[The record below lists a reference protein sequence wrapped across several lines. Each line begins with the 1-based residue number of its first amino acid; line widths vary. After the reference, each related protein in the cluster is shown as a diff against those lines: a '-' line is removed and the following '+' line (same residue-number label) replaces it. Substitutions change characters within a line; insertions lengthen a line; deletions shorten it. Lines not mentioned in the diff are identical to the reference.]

1 MECRNFKE
9 LLDSYLC
16 QELAVETNHQLLS
29 HAEHC
34 PPCRAEMASRRNLRE
49 SLRRACSQD
58 RMSDEACERL
68 RARLRTE
75 ALAPDS
81 KNQTNQWLNL
91 FNLRF
96 ALPVAA
102 TAVVLIVTIFAV
114 LPLLKSKSETAQ
126 PIETAQSPKSGSA
139 PELSEVLVIEAAS
152 DHNKCASK
160 FLHANKSAAMP
171 DTVEPDYVG
180 LEKVAAVGAEGLR
193 LHAAHVCAPDGRR
206 FAHLVYTRDKALIS
220 LLVTNRDERALKVGN
235 LPSTDDKLEGFQEIN
250 RENLSLGAFQTA
262 KHIILVVSDLPKSEN
277 NKLALTL
284 ALPVVKH
291 FRQLDGQSIAGLP
304 DLRFRDDITI
314 LITNLKE
321 GEWR

>member
-1 MECRNFKE
+1 MLN
-9 LLDSYLC
+9 
-16 QELAVETNHQLLS
+16 

-75 ALAPDS
+75 AAASRS
-81 KNQTNQWLNL
+81 KRQPNQWLNL
-91 FNLRF
+91 FEFRF
-96 ALPVAA
+96 AIPMAA
-102 TAVVLIVTIFAV
+102 TIAILILAIVGVSSYLRTKNPSVDSSDSLA
-114 LPLLKSKSETAQ
+114 
-126 PIETAQSPKSGSA
+126 
-139 PELSEVLVIEAAS
+139 LSEALVNEAAS

-160 FLHANKSAAMP
+160 FLLATKTAAMP

-235 LPSTDDKLEGFQEIN
+235 LPSANDNLEGFQETN
-250 RENLSLGAFQTA
+250 REHLSLGAFQTA
-262 KHIILVVSDLPKSEN
+262 KHIILVVSDLPKPEN
-277 NKLALTL
+277 NQLALTL

-291 FRQLDGQSIAGLP
+291 FRQKDGQSIAGLP
-304 DLRFRDDITI
+304 DFLFRNDDTI
-314 LITNLKE
+314 LITQLKKE
-321 GEWR
+321 GGWR

>member
-16 QELAVETNHQLLS
+16 QELAVETNHQLLN

-34 PPCRAEMASRRNLRE
+34 QPCRAEMASRRNLRE
-49 SLRRACSQD
+49 SLRRACSQE

-68 RARLRTE
+68 RARLRGE
-75 ALAPDS
+75 IAGIES
-81 KNQTNQWLNL
+81 KPARNKWANL

-96 ALPVAA
+96 AMPVVA
-102 TAVVLIVTIFAV
+102 TAIVLIVAIVAA
-114 LPLLKSKSETAQ
+114 LPLLKSKPETFQ
-126 PIETAQSPKSGSA
+126 PLEFGFA
-139 PELSEVLVIEAAS
+139 PELSETLVTEAAS
-152 DHNKCASK
+152 DHNKCATK
-160 FLHANKSAAMP
+160 FLLVTKPAAAMP
-171 DTVEPDYVG
+171 DTVEADYVG
-180 LEKVAAVGAEGLR
+180 LEKVAAAGAEGLR

-235 LPSTDDKLEGFQEIN
+235 LPSADDKLEGFQEIN

-262 KHIILVVSDLPKSEN
+262 KHIILVVSGLPKAEN
-277 NKLALTL
+277 NKLAQTL

-321 GEWR
+321 GEWK